1 VFFEAPHRIVKTLAD
16 MAAEFG
22 AERPAAVARELTKAH
37 ETVYRGTLQELLA
50 RAQVEENFPRGEITI
65 VVHGAAAAAGA
76 VDGQL
81 LRRAVELLAKEL
93 APGRVAAIAAQLTG
107 ASRATAYALAAR
119 ITRPASDTTSLREGE
134 EMP

>member
-1 VFFEAPHRIVKTLAD
+1 
-16 MAAEFG
+16 
-22 AERPAAVARELTKAH
+22 
-37 ETVYRGTLQELLA
+37 
-50 RAQVEENFPRGEITI
+50 
-65 VVHGAAAAAGA
+65 VVHGAAAATGP

-93 APGRVAAIAAQLTG
+93 PPGRVAAIAAQLTG

-119 ITRPASDTTSLREGE
+119 IALPASNATALPEGE